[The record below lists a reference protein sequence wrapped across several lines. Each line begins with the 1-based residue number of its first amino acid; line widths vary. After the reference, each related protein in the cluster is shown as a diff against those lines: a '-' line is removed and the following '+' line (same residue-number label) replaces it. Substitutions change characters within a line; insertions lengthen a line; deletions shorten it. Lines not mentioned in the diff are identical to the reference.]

1 MPRYGSSLYGPDI
14 TLEEKH
20 PELRTEIASDYRKT
34 LGKEYKPTRR
44 YKKKM
49 VSNGKSKWSNRKRRK
64 KG

>member
-1 MPRYGSSLYGPDI
+1 MPRYGSNLYGSDI

-20 PELRTEIASDYRKT
+20 PELSTEDPFDYRRT
-34 LGKEYKPTRR
+34 LGDDYTPTGR

-49 VSNGKSKWSNRKRRK
+49 VSNGKSKWNNRKRRK